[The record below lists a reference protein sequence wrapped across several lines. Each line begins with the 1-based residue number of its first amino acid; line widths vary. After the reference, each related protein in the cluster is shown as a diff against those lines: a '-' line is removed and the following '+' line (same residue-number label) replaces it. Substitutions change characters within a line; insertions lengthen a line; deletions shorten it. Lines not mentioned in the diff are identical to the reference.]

1 MIEDR
6 YSSGV
11 YPKRP
16 IEIVRGRGCRVWDKN
31 GNEYIDCVGGFGV
44 VLVGHCN
51 DFVIKSVSAQLKRL
65 ITCPEVFYND
75 VRAKLFKKIAD
86 ITPKN
91 LSRTFLSN
99 SGTES
104 VECALK
110 IARKF
115 TGKKEIIAMKK
126 AFHGRTMG
134 SLSATWKPKYRKS
147 FEPLVPGFKH
157 ATFNDLESIEKLVTS
172 DTAGIILEVVQ
183 GEGGVHIAEKNF
195 IKGLRELCDNKDIL
209 LIIDEIQSGFG
220 RTGKM
225 FAVEHWGI
233 KPDIMTMAKGI
244 TSAYLPFGAVAF
256 SDEIWQTLKGTYFM
270 SFTYT
275 GHPACAAVAAKAI
288 EIYKR
293 DKVVENAARVGKYA
307 LEHLKRDLEPL
318 PWVGEVSGLGL
329 MLGIEIVA
337 DKAAKRPFDPKLN
350 IMQQIW
356 NKALEKGLY
365 TLMSKISAGPSDK
378 VGFCPPLVITTEE
391 VDKAIDILYS
401 VVSDLCSQVK

>member
-225 FAVEHWGI
+225 FALEHYSI
-233 KPDIMTMAKGI
+233 QPDILCIGKGMAGGLPIGATVARPEIFESLKKGEHAS
-244 TSAYLPFGAVAF
+244 TF
-256 SDEIWQTLKGTYFM
+256 SGNPL
-270 SFTYT
+270 
-275 GHPACAAVAAKAI
+275 VAAASLATIDFILRENLPRKAGM
-288 EIYKR
+288 K
-293 DKVVENAARVGKYA
+293 GKYF
-307 LEHLKRDLEPL
+307 LKFLKSMQSHLVRDTR
-318 PWVGEVSGLGL
+318 GIGL
-329 MLGIEIVA
+329 MFGLELRFPAMKYVLAAMEKRVLIHISGINTM
-337 DKAAKRPFDPKLN
+337 RML
-350 IMQQIW
+350 
-356 NKALEKGLY
+356 
-365 TLMSKISAGPSDK
+365 
-378 VGFCPPLVITTEE
+378 PPLVIEREE
-391 VDKAIDILYS
+391 IDR
-401 VVSDLCSQVK
+401 VVEVLNGVLKE